1 MANIIVGGSDDPE
14 TTAERGVIELSID
27 DGYTNEIKYDSDPF
41 DIDLE
46 KVRGLG
52 GLNLSQSRKIGREL
66 RKVHEGDGGA
76 HSKKTEQNA
85 YTNAYNFFGLVH
97 PPYNQEYLSKIYE
110 LSPPHYAAVNAK
122 VANIVGLGYD
132 FVDSHQTKQKLA
144 SFDDKKRRDA
154 ARKKLERHK
163 SEMYQWLD
171 SCNKDDEFTET
182 MIKVWTDYEVTGNG
196 YIEIGRTVTGE
207 IGYIGHIPAKSMRI
221 REARDGFIQLIGKNV
236 VFFRNFGDR
245 DTDNP
250 VGNDSDPNEIIHLKN
265 YSPTH
270 GYYGVPDIMSA
281 TQALAGNEFASRYN
295 LDYFENKAVPRYV
308 VVVKGGDLS
317 KGSINRL
324 TEFMQGT
331 KGTNHRTIVVPLPA
345 DTDKSKVSFDMKPIE
360 AGVQDSSFNNYRKG
374 NLNDILMA
382 HRVPISKIGLAEG
395 VSLAVARDSDK
406 TFKEQ
411 VCRPLQRI
419 LEKKINQIISEKTD
433 ALMLKLNELSLTDE
447 DTQSKIDERNLRYGV
462 ITPNEIRRRW
472 GWEPLEDGD
481 KTYVQTSQEAAE
493 QKAQATMSRTRD
505 QNRSAQ
511 GTDSNGEGRNAQ
523 GDGRATP

>member
-1 MANIIVGGSDDPE
+1 MANIIVGGHDDPE
-14 TTAERGVIELSID
+14 TTSERSVIELQID
-27 DGYTNEIKYDSDPF
+27 KGYKNEIAHDSDPF
-41 DIDLE
+41 DMALDEVKKLN
-46 KVRGLG
+46 
-52 GLNLSQSRKIGREL
+52 GLNLSTNRKAGREL
-66 RKVHEGDGGA
+66 KKVHEGEGGA
-76 HSKKTEQNA
+76 HSKKTDASA

-122 VANIVGLGYD
+122 VSNIVGLGYD
-132 FVDSHQTKQKLA
+132 FVDSHKTKQKLA
-144 SFDDKKRRDA
+144 AIESKSDKDK

-163 SEMYQWLD
+163 SDMYQWLD

-196 YIEIGRTVTGE
+196 YVEIGRTVTGE

-221 REARDGFIQLIGKNV
+221 REARDGFVQLIGKSV

-245 DTDNP
+245 TTSNP

-270 GYYGVPDIMSA
+270 GYYGVPDIMAA

-382 HRVPISKIGLAEG
+382 HRVPISKVGLAEG

-419 LEKKINQIISEKTD
+419 LEKKLNAIISEKTD
-433 ALMLKLNELSLTDE
+433 ALTLKLNELSLTDE
-447 DTQSKIDERNLRYGV
+447 ETQSKIDERNLRFGV
-462 ITPNEIRRRW
+462 VTPNEIRRRW
-472 GWEPLEDGD
+472 GWEPIDGGD
-481 KTYVQTSQEAAE
+481 KTYVETSQQAAE
-493 QKAQATMSRTRD
+493 AKAQTNQSRTRD
-505 QNRSAQ
+505 QARSSNA
-511 GTDSNGEGRNAQ
+511 TDTDATGRNEQ
-523 GDGRATP
+523 GAGRAQE